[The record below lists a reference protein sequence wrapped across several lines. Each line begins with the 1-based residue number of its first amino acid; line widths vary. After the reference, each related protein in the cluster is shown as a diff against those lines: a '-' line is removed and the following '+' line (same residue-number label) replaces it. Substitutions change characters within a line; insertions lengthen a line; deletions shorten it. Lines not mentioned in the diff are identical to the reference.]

1 MKSVPAYCCHTLTM
15 PVHHRI
21 TPDLLQTNETSASRM
36 KLMDAD
42 SGNRPSSG
50 SACTSYGILYD
61 NNRQNKCHRQSFQPD
76 NPCHLLQINP
86 RIPLRAKRS
95 RFWRHASSRISICLT
110 HRACMQTAHLPHPC
124 KYRVGDPFTHRKAFS
139 AAASPALPSITAS
152 LSVWTNAKTFHCV
165 KAPTAKS
172 TLPQK
177 CSFPIIPYI
186 QSSRS
191 RF

>member
-1 MKSVPAYCCHTLTM
+1 M

-50 SACTSYGILYD
+50 SACASYGILYD

-124 KYRVGDPFTHRKAFS
+124 KYTGSAIPLRIGRLPGSSLASATIHNSIIVRLDKCQNLSLRKSANSKINTPAEMLISNNHIHPIFTIQVLKAFLS
-139 AAASPALPSITAS
+139 AA
-152 LSVWTNAKTFHCV
+152 
-165 KAPTAKS
+165 
-172 TLPQK
+172 
-177 CSFPIIPYI
+177 
-186 QSSRS
+186 
-191 RF
+191 